1 MPLQGVFTLV
11 GVSGGVSCMRCV
23 LARDPV
29 ARRQM
34 DRLQRYR
41 AEYDKWGNR
50 IPRSVD
56 CSKETRR

>member
-1 MPLQGVFTLV
+1 MFTLV

-50 IPRSVD
+50 IPRWVIV
-56 CSKETRR
+56 CSQEIV

>member
-1 MPLQGVFTLV
+1 MFTLV
-11 GVSGGVSCMRCV
+11 GVSGGVACMRCV

-50 IPRSVD
+50 IPRCYAIHYID
-56 CSKETRR
+56 

>member
-1 MPLQGVFTLV
+1 MFTLV

-34 DRLQRYR
+34 ERLQRYR

-50 IPRSVD
+50 IPRCVD
-56 CSKETRR
+56 CSKEIRR